1 MANDWGK
8 AAFFAGLGGLLAWKS
23 LSPETRRDF
32 WNTLDQVANSPVSGS
47 PPQLQTGVR
56 FLPPEL
62 PPKPAPLSLMS
73 PVLSVEPLEFDA
85 SAMPESLFEAFRS
98 LQDTQPAIK
107 ITPTILTEPDSRWR
121 TIITH
126 PSVVLILGKR
136 GSGKS
141 ALGYRLLELFRNQ
154 LSPYVVGIPQA
165 AARTLP
171 DWIGITETLEDVPH
185 RSIILLDEAHLA
197 YHSRNSFKRANTG
210 VSRLLNLSRQR
221 DQTVIFVTQEARQI
235 DVNIA
240 SSANVIVFKEPSM
253 LQFEFERR
261 ELRQLAQRA
270 TDAFTGLSSTRRKRS
285 SYVHSPDND
294 FQGLLESELPSFW
307 SSPLSKAFASE
318 ASSAPVRKPAR
329 PSRNEKQKRAIELSK
344 AGWSLSRIAMDI
356 GVSKATVVNYVK
368 GYPYRG
374 R

>member
-1 MANDWGK
+1 MASDWGK

-32 WNTLDQVANSPVSGS
+32 WTALDQVANSQAPGP

-56 FLPPEL
+56 VLPPEL
-62 PPKPAPLSLMS
+62 PPKPAPLSLIKPAS
-73 PVLSVEPLEFDA
+73 FVEPAEFHA
-85 SAMPESLFEAFRS
+85 STMPESLFEAFRN
-98 LQDTQPAIK
+98 LQENRTAIEA
-107 ITPTILTEPDSRWR
+107 TPTILTEPDSKWR
-121 TIITH
+121 NVVTQ
-126 PSVVLILGKR
+126 PSVILILGKR

-141 ALGYRLLELFRNQ
+141 ALGYRLLEVFRNQ
-154 LSPYVVGIPQA
+154 LSPYVVGIPEA

-171 DWIGITETLEDVPH
+171 DWIGIAETLEDVPH

-197 YHSRNSFKRANTG
+197 YHSRNSFKQANTG

-221 DQTVIFVTQEARQI
+221 EQTVIFVTQEARQI

-270 TDAFTGLSSTRRKRS
+270 RDAFTNLSSTRRKRS
-285 SYVHSPDND
+285 AYVHSPDND
-294 FQGLLESELPSFW
+294 FQGLLESDLPSFW
-307 SSPLSKAFASE
+307 SSRLSKAFASE
-318 ASSAPVRKPAR
+318 ASPAPVRKPTR
-329 PSRNEKQKRAIELSK
+329 QSKSEKQKRAIELSK

>member
-32 WNTLDQVANSPVSGS
+32 WNALDQVTNSPAFVP
-47 PPQLQTGVR
+47 PPQLQTGVHV
-56 FLPPEL
+56 LPPEL
-62 PPKPAPLSLMS
+62 PPKPAPLSLMRPAS
-73 PVLSVEPLEFDA
+73 FVEPAEFQT

-98 LQDTQPAIK
+98 LQGTQPAIGK
-107 ITPTILTEPDSRWR
+107 TPTILPEPDSKWR
-121 TIITH
+121 NVITQ

-154 LSPYVVGIPQA
+154 LSPYVVGIPEA

-171 DWIGITETLEDVPH
+171 DWIGIAETLEDVPH
-185 RSIILLDEAHLA
+185 RAIILLDEAHLA
-197 YHSRNSFKRANTG
+197 YHSRNSFKQANTG

-221 DQTVIFVTQEARQI
+221 EQTVIFVTQEARQI

-240 SSANVIVFKEPSM
+240 SSANVLVFKEPSM

-261 ELRQLAQRA
+261 ELRQLAQKA
-270 TDAFTGLSSTRRKRS
+270 TDAFTGLSNTLRKSS

-307 SSPLSKAFASE
+307 SNRLSKAFASE
-318 ASSAPVRKPAR
+318 ASTAPVRKPAR

-344 AGWSLSRIAMDI
+344 AGWSLSQIAMDI